1 MNILRRLRAEKRL
14 TLRELAALSKVNI
27 NAIMS
32 LEKGLSNARP
42 VTIDKLAVALEVDIT
57 VLEPLMTQVKSPQLE
72 AATEKEAA

>member
-1 MNILRRLRAEKRL
+1 MNILKRLRAEKRL
-14 TLRELAALSKVNI
+14 TLRELASKSKVNI

-57 VLEPLMTQVKSPQLE
+57 VLEPLMNQVDNFPKTK
-72 AATEKEAA
+72 AAA